1 MTSFLAPDL
10 KIGVTLASFHSAG
23 ISPVEIVRLT
33 RYVIGLAIT
42 GAACFKSLAEIPCSG
57 PEALVTLP
65 VRQLLLKLIN
75 NSSSD
80 KPIACPHLGHMD
92 AP

>member
-10 KIGVTLASFHSAG
+10 EIGVTLASFHSVG

-42 GAACFKSLAEIPCSG
+42 GAASFKRLAVIASG
-57 PEALVTLP
+57 PEALVTLS
-65 VRQLLLKLIN
+65 LDSSFKTKLV
-75 NSSSD
+75 D
-80 KPIACPHLGHMD
+80 TF
-92 AP
+92 